1 MFQAQ
6 TSRSTICLLP
16 PVRSHACIVPAA
28 VLCAQAEAISG
39 ASWAATPAGTTVAAS
54 RPRPALPT
62 RSRLDAS
69 SRCLSHVL
77 PHLIGLTNRF
87 EINSLALRVNRW
99 FPFSIHRWRCL
110 KPTIQRFAEQAPRSR
125 KRVTHRDV
133 ARLAAVSTAVVSYVI
148 NNGPRA
154 ASPEARA
161 RVLKAIEDLDY
172 HPNAVARGL
181 RAQRTHTIGFIARD
195 YSPLDVFVSPFSAA
209 VLTGLAVELK
219 DNGYYLLVHPLGIG
233 EDLAPLGRLL
243 RSGRLDGV
251 VVRLVDS
258 TPNSDA
264 LLELVAAAGLPCV
277 CLERPVDPRFGFGS
291 VLFNNVDG
299 GHTATAYLVSQGHRR
314 IAHLGGDPLYESA
327 RARRV
332 GYERALREAGLP
344 IDAQLIQ
351 GGSWDPTT
359 VDAAVRT
366 LRGLADPPTA
376 IFAANDSLAFR
387 AVEDPPQRWLPH
399 SRRRRSRWF

>member
-1 MFQAQ
+1 MA
-6 TSRSTICLLP
+6 LP
-16 PVRSHACIVPAA
+16 EADDSPPFAPAA
-28 VLCAQAEAISG
+28 
-39 ASWAATPAGTTVAAS
+39 
-54 RPRPALPT
+54 
-62 RSRLDAS
+62 
-69 SRCLSHVL
+69 
-77 PHLIGLTNRF
+77 
-87 EINSLALRVNRW
+87 
-99 FPFSIHRWRCL
+99 
-110 KPTIQRFAEQAPRSR
+110 RSR

-161 RVLKAIEDLDY
+161 RVLKAIEELDY

-219 DNGYYLLVHPLGIG
+219 DNDYYLLVHPLGIG

-291 VLFNNVDG
+291 VLFNNLDG

-314 IAHLGGDPLYESA
+314 IAHLGGDALYESA
-327 RARRV
+327 RARRA

-344 IDAQLIQ
+344 IDASLIQ

-359 VDAAVRT
+359 VDAAVRM
-366 LRGLADPPTA
+366 LRGLPDPPTA

-387 AVEDPPQRWLPH
+387 AVEILRNGGCRIPEDVAVVGFDDIPLAQEMFPPLTTVRIPLTDIG
-399 SRRRRSRWF
+399 RRIATRLLQLIESDGAGSAESDLMPAELVLRSTA

>member
-1 MFQAQ
+1 M
-6 TSRSTICLLP
+6 SLP
-16 PVRSHACIVPAA
+16 EAEGTPPADK
-28 VLCAQAEAISG
+28 Q
-39 ASWAATPAGTTVAAS
+39 VA
-54 RPRPALPT
+54 RP
-62 RSRLDAS
+62 
-69 SRCLSHVL
+69 
-77 PHLIGLTNRF
+77 
-87 EINSLALRVNRW
+87 
-99 FPFSIHRWRCL
+99 
-110 KPTIQRFAEQAPRSR
+110 R

-133 ARLAAVSTAVVSYVI
+133 ARLAGVSTAVVSYVI

-161 RVLKAIEDLDY
+161 RVLNAIEELDY
-172 HPNAVARGL
+172 HPNAVARGF

-219 DNGYYLLVHPLGIG
+219 DNGYYLLVHPLLIG

-264 LLELVAAAGLPCV
+264 LVELVAAAGLPCV
-277 CLERPVDPRFGFGS
+277 CLERRVDARFGFGS

-299 GHTATAYLVSQGHRR
+299 AYAATAYLVSRGHRR
-314 IAHLGGDPLYESA
+314 IAHLEGDPLYESA
-327 RARRV
+327 RARRA
-332 GYERALREAGLP
+332 GYERALHAAGLP
-344 IDAQLIQ
+344 NDARLIQ

-359 VDAAVRT
+359 VDAAART
-366 LRGLADPPTA
+366 LRGLPDPPTA

-387 AVEDPPQRWLPH
+387 AIEVLRNGGCRIPEDIAVVGFDDIPLAQEMIPPLTTVRIPLIEIG
-399 SRRRRSRWF
+399 RRAGARLLQLIESDGVGNADSDLVPAELVLRSTA

>member
-1 MFQAQ
+1 MA
-6 TSRSTICLLP
+6 LP
-16 PVRSHACIVPAA
+16 DPDD
-28 VLCAQAEAISG
+28 
-39 ASWAATPAGTTVAAS
+39 TPALETT
-54 RPRPALPT
+54 PRP
-62 RSRLDAS
+62 
-69 SRCLSHVL
+69 
-77 PHLIGLTNRF
+77 
-87 EINSLALRVNRW
+87 
-99 FPFSIHRWRCL
+99 
-110 KPTIQRFAEQAPRSR
+110 R

-161 RVLKAIEDLDY
+161 RVLKAIEELDY
-172 HPNAVARGL
+172 HPNAVARGF

-219 DNGYYLLVHPLGIG
+219 DNGYYLLVHPLLIG
-233 EDLAPLGRLL
+233 EDLGPLGRLL

-277 CLERPVDPRFGFGS
+277 CLERPVDARFGFGS

-299 GHTATAYLVSQGHRR
+299 ARAATAYLVSRGHRR
-314 IAHLGGDPLYESA
+314 IAHLEGDPLYESA
-327 RARRV
+327 RARRA
-332 GYERALREAGLP
+332 GYEQTLREAGLAV
-344 IDAQLIQ
+344 DAQLVQ

-359 VDAAVRT
+359 VEVAVRK
-366 LRGLADPPTA
+366 LRALADPPTA
-376 IFAANDSLAFR
+376 MFAANDSLAFR
-387 AVEDPPQRWLPH
+387 AIEILRNGGCRIPDDVAVVGFDDIPLAQEMIPPLTTVRIPLIEIG
-399 SRRRRSRWF
+399 RRAGARLLQLIESGGVGNADSDLVPAELVLRSTA